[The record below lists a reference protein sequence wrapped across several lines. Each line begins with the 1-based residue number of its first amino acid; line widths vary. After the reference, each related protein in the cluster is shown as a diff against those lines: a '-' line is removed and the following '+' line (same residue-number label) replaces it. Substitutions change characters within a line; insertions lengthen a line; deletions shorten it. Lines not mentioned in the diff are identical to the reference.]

1 MSAETHA
8 SGIRD
13 KVMLV
18 GIDSKQIIE
27 KRLQAAGCRVI
38 KVADEETALD
48 QVRHEVFDKAVM
60 VSKGSLINIAETIF
74 NLRDLNR
81 SIEIIILVDR
91 LSKQPNRFLRQL
103 LQHPIEGTQIMTRR
117 QLQRVLHG
125 AAPPADPA
133 REL

>member
-1 MSAETHA
+1 MSSETQA
-8 SGIRD
+8 SGTGD

-18 GIDSKQIIE
+18 GIDSKQVIE
-27 KRLQAAGCRVI
+27 KRLQAAGCQVI

-74 NLRDLNR
+74 NMRDLNR

-91 LSKQPNRFLRQL
+91 LSKQTNRFLRQI

-117 QLQRVLHG
+117 QLQKVLHG
-125 AAPPADPA
+125 AAPPAPPG

>member
-1 MSAETHA
+1 MSSETHA
-8 SGIRD
+8 NGTRD

-18 GIDSKQIIE
+18 GIDSKQIIQ

-38 KVADEETALD
+38 KVADEETAVD
-48 QVRHEVFDKAVM
+48 QVRHEVFDKTVM

-81 SIEIIILVDR
+81 SMEIIILVDR
-91 LSKQPNRFLRQL
+91 LGKQANRILRQL
-103 LQHPIEGTQIMTRR
+103 LQHPIAGTQIMTRR
-117 QLQRVLHG
+117 QLQKALHG
-125 AAPPADPA
+125 TAPPVAPA